1 MNLLDAVILLA
12 SGAAAWVGYRYGLL
26 ARALSWLGL
35 TVGVVLGVVF
45 VDDIANALQGS
56 TPRTRLIASLAFLFL
71 VTVIGQTLGIAAGSV
86 LRKYLPD
93 RGLLSAADR
102 IAGAVAG
109 VLAVL
114 VGVWLL
120 IPAVEGASGWP
131 ARAVRGSAIV
141 RAVDRWA
148 PTPPDSLEHLGR
160 LVQDAQFPKVFERLT
175 SPDVGQPPTSGVPAP
190 VAAKVAPSVVK
201 IEGRACDLIQE
212 GTGWA
217 AASNLVV
224 TNAHVVAGERATE
237 VFTPDGR
244 RLDAVVVSFDPA
256 RDVAIL
262 RAEGLRLAVLSR
274 ADGAVDEK
282 GTVFGYPGGG
292 PQRESPARIAEEILA
307 KGSDIYHSTPTRRD
321 VFVLAA
327 ALAPGDSGGPVVDVQ
342 GRVVGVAFAVDPSE
356 ANTAYALTRGE
367 IERPLERVIKSG
379 ASAAVDTGPCLVG

>member
-1 MNLLDAVILLA
+1 VNLLDAGILLA
-12 SGAAAWVGYRYGLL
+12 GGGAAWLGYRYGLL

-35 TVGVVLGVVF
+35 TVGVVLGVLF

-71 VTVIGQTLGIAAGSV
+71 VSVTGQALGIAAGAL
-86 LRKYLPD
+86 LRKNLPD
-93 RGLLSAADR
+93 QGLLGVADR
-102 IAGAVAG
+102 IAGAGAG

-114 VGVWLL
+114 VVVWLL

-148 PTPPDSLEHLGR
+148 PTPPDSLERLGQ

-175 SPDVGQPPTSGVPAP
+175 SSDVGQPPTSGVPAS
-190 VAAKVAPSVVK
+190 VATKVAPSVVK
-201 IEGRACDLIQE
+201 IKGQACDLIQE
-212 GTGWA
+212 GSGWA
-217 AASNLVV
+217 AGSDLVV

-244 RLDAVVVSFDPA
+244 RLGAVVVSFDSA

-262 RAEGLRLAVLSR
+262 QVEGLRLTVLSR
-274 ADGAVDEK
+274 ADGHIDEP
-282 GTVFGYPGGG
+282 GAVFGYPGGG
-292 PQRESPARIAEEILA
+292 PLRESPARIAEEILA
-307 KGSDIYHSTPTRRD
+307 KGTDIYHSAPTRRD

-327 ALAPGDSGGPVVDVQ
+327 ALAPGDSGGPLVDEE
-342 GRVVGVAFAVDPSE
+342 GRVVGVAFAIDPGE
-356 ANTAYALTRGE
+356 ANTAYALTRTE
-367 IERPLERVIKSG
+367 IERPLKRAIESG
-379 ASAAVDTGPCLVG
+379 ASSAVDTGPCLVG